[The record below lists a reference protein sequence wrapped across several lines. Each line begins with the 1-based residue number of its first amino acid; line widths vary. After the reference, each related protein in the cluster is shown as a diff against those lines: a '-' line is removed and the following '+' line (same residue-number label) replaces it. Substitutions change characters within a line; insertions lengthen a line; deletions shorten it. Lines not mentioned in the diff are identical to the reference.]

1 MEFERKSNRKL
12 AWAVLALTPSGRS
25 EIIKITDCDD
35 ADHTIKENPSIFYK
49 SGPFILT

>member
-1 MEFERKSNRKL
+1 MEFESKSNRKL

-35 ADHTIKENPSIFYK
+35 ADYTIKENPSIFYK

>member
-1 MEFERKSNRKL
+1 MEFEDKTSRKL

-35 ADHTIKENPSIFYK
+35 ADHTIQENPTIFYK
-49 SGPFILT
+49 SGPFVLT